1 MNPLS
6 EEKNFLQSIKLEI
19 SRSFKLEPYERVA
32 FHNILGIL
40 KSDSGKNLLL
50 REMEKGGDIS
60 ASAIKVLAGFN
71 DESLIP
77 LMTSLLEKKISPA
90 EIEIIL
96 DFIRNNGGENQI
108 QAVINFI
115 EKTKDDHEAGKLL
128 RKAFNTLR
136 YIGAGSSEA
145 ASYLLSTLRNNENV
159 KLFYSCI
166 SALSLMRKTDI
177 YEELLKRNDDET
189 SYHVFLSIYNL
200 NREIFKEDTVEDA
213 GENPLYEGLVEKQ
226 MTPDEELL
234 LNIKVL
240 LGKITSRYENYSIKT
255 KSAFINAMLSCNH
268 RESVIFTMKALESRD
283 DRLRRMVLY
292 SIYSNITLIRFPEK
306 LLRSLISMD
315 MEQDRDNEL
324 VVRIFHRYFSGK
336 EKSRTYTL
344 FRDKMFSYISATL
357 EAFFETYRREFMIPD
372 VVDKSLP
379 ENFRRVKN
387 YMLKKMNP
395 EQKRRLL
402 GGFTN
407 EGKDFA
413 RRIIPIMGEW
423 INYIPPEDTESLSCL
438 LDLMLD
444 DDRVSR
450 DNTVNRLET
459 VNFDKRYLQSRIVRL
474 CSIIETLQIEGAAK
488 SLVYIYNYLK
498 KYPDPEIYEGA
509 IVALSRINYSYMLSE
524 VEIMLTAGSPEEQ
537 LKAVQLL
544 PLFTEKRLL
553 NILVEYLK
561 NNFSSSGE
569 IVSGITGILMMQNI
583 KSNINAANV
592 FKQMIENNSDGLI
605 RQKAIAGLGHCA
617 FTEDIDYLHD
627 LFLNEKNQ
635 ILKETIV
642 KSICSIMAVR
652 ADYSKQQLS
661 RQVQEYLK
669 DPGIRVRI
677 FSCMILI
684 RLGNKD
690 AFRSVREML
699 IIKNRAI
706 QREIL
711 SVLRDI
717 HTTDFNFFLISLLRE
732 EYGISR
738 DIIDILQ
745 KLPEEELKEIESFI
759 VNIFRKYELPQPGTH
774 SKESNRFTG
783 IDKKKITVLTV
794 DILNFSSL
802 EAGLNY
808 YELIEIY
815 LLCDLLL
822 IPEIRGTSGTISHKE
837 SNRITICYND
847 PFEALAAAVTI
858 CSGVRSYNN
867 SNVLSRN
874 INVGINLV
882 TDEFMVSGDELF
894 EYAGLA
900 NRSAD
905 RLPVSN
911 RIFFDDHTE
920 SLIRNR
926 FYSLILPEMLVSD
939 IVYESSHYEYISP
952 INFNA
957 IATSML
963 DSKED
968 AIDRQKELKAQIE
981 AQIKTVSA
989 GNRSTTS
996 IAIAGELENIGIKLK
1011 NQFDEIEKYMNRRST
1026 DRELNRNIK
1035 VMLTNVYNLYRIE
1048 ISKLTIK

>member
-1 MNPLS
+1 MISLS

-40 KSDSGKNLLL
+40 KSEAGKNMLLK
-50 REMEKGGDIS
+50 EIEKGGDIS
-60 ASAIKVLAGFN
+60 ASAISVLAGFS

-77 LMTSLLEKKISPA
+77 VMTSLLDKKISPA
-90 EIEIIL
+90 EKDKIL
-96 DFIRNNGGENQI
+96 DFIRDTGSSNETGVLI
-108 QAVINFI
+108 DFI
-115 EKTKDDHEAGKLL
+115 EKNKENHEAGDLL
-128 RKAFNTLR
+128 RKAFSTLR
-136 YIGAGSSEA
+136 HIGAGTKEA
-145 ASYLLSTLRNNENV
+145 ASYILSTVRNNENV
-159 KLFYSCI
+159 KLFQSAI
-166 SALSLMRKTDI
+166 SALSLIRKTEV

-200 NREIFKEDTVEDA
+200 NREIYKEDLSEATADHPMQESLA
-213 GENPLYEGLVEKQ
+213 EKQ
-226 MTPDEELL
+226 MTPEEELL

-240 LGKITSRYENYSIKT
+240 LGKITSRYDSFSVKT

-268 RESVIFTMKALESRD
+268 RESVIYTMKALESRD

-292 SIYSNITLIRFPEK
+292 SVYSNITLIRFPEK

-315 MEQDRDNEL
+315 IEQERDNEI
-324 VVRIFHRYFSGK
+324 VVRIFQRYFSGR

-372 VVDKSLP
+372 VVENNLP
-379 ENFRRVKN
+379 ENFRRVRN
-387 YMLKKMNP
+387 YMLNRMNP

-402 GGFTN
+402 GGFAN

-413 RRIIPIMGEW
+413 RRMLPVMSEW
-423 INYIPPEDTESLSCL
+423 IYYIPPEDTESLSCL
-438 LDLMLD
+438 IDLMLD

-450 DNTVNRLET
+450 DNTVARLET
-459 VNFDKRYLQSRIVRL
+459 VNFDKRYLQSRITRL
-474 CSIIETLQIEGAAK
+474 CSIIEALQIEGAAK

-509 IVALSRINYSYMLSE
+509 IFALSRINYSYMLSE

-544 PLFTEKRLL
+544 PLFTEKRLH

-561 NNFSSSGE
+561 NNSASTGE
-569 IVSGITGILMMQNI
+569 IVSGITGILMTQNV

-592 FKQMIENNSDGLI
+592 FKQLIENNSDGVI
-605 RQKAIAGLGHCA
+605 RQKAIAGVGHCA
-617 FTEDIDYLHD
+617 FTEDIEYLHE
-627 LFLNEKNQ
+627 LFINEKNQ

-699 IIKNRAI
+699 IIKNRTI

-717 HTTDFNFFLISLLRE
+717 HTQDFNFFLLSLLRE

-745 KLPEEELKEIESFI
+745 KLPEDELKEIEGFI
-759 VNIFRKYELPQPGTH
+759 INIFRKYELPQPGTH
-774 SKESNRFTG
+774 NRESNRFTG

-802 EAGLNY
+802 EEGLNY
-808 YELIEIY
+808 YELIELY
-815 LLCDLLL
+815 LLCDLLF
-822 IPEIRGTSGTISHKE
+822 IPELKGTSGSISHKE
-837 SNRITICYND
+837 SNRITVCYGD
-847 PFEALAAAVTI
+847 PFEALSAAVTI
-858 CSGVRSYNN
+858 CGSVRNFNN
-867 SNVLSRN
+867 SSVLSRN
-874 INVGINLV
+874 MEVGINLV

-894 EYAGLA
+894 EYTGLS
-900 NRSAD
+900 NRSVD
-905 RLPVSN
+905 RLPVAN
-911 RIFFDDHTE
+911 RVFLDDQTE
-920 SLIRNR
+920 SLIRNKY
-926 FYSLILPEMLVSD
+926 YSLILPEMLVSD
-939 IVYESSHYEYISP
+939 IVYEGSHYEYISP
-952 INFNA
+952 VNFSEVA
-957 IATSML
+957 ISIL
-963 DSKED
+963 DSKEEE
-968 AIDRQKELKAQIE
+968 IDKQKELKAQIE
-981 AQIKTVSA
+981 AQIKTVSS

-1011 NQFDEIEKYMNRRST
+1011 NQLDEIEKYMNRRST

-1035 VMLTNVYNLYRIE
+1035 VMLTNAYNLYRIE

>member
-19 SRSFKLEPYERVA
+19 SRSFKLDPYERVA

-40 KSDSGKNLLL
+40 KSEAGKNLLL
-50 REMEKGGDIS
+50 REIEKGGDIT
-60 ASAIKVLAGFN
+60 ASAINVLARF
-71 DESLIP
+71 DDKTLIP
-77 LMTSLLEKKISPA
+77 VMTSLLEKKISSV
-90 EIEIIL
+90 EKDIIL
-96 DFIRNNGGENQI
+96 DFLRKNGSVNESPM
-108 QAVINFI
+108 VINFI
-115 EKTKDDHEAGKLL
+115 EKHKDDQEAGALL

-136 YIGAGSSEA
+136 YIGAADAEAGSYIIA
-145 ASYLLSTLRNNENV
+145 TTRNNQNG
-159 KLFYSCI
+159 KLFYSAV
-166 SALSLMRKTDI
+166 SSLSLIRKTEI

-200 NREIFKEDTVEDA
+200 NQEIYKEEA
-213 GENPLYEGLVEKQ
+213 GDETGEHPLYEGIVEKQ

-240 LGKITSRYENYSIKT
+240 LGKITARFENYSIKT
-255 KSAFINAMLSCNH
+255 KAAFINAMLSCNH
-268 RESVIFTMKALESRD
+268 RESVIYTMKALESKD

-306 LLRSLISMD
+306 LLRNLISMNV
-315 MEQDRDNEL
+315 EQERDNEL
-324 VVRIFHRYFSGK
+324 IVLIFYRYFSGK

-372 VVDKSLP
+372 VVDNSLP
-379 ENFRRVKN
+379 ENFRRVRN
-387 YMLKKMNP
+387 YILKKMNP

-413 RRIIPIMGEW
+413 RRILPLMAEW
-423 INYIPPEDTESLSCL
+423 IYYITPEDNESLSCL
-438 LDLMLD
+438 IDLMLD

-450 DNTVNRLET
+450 DNTVARLET

-474 CSIIETLQIEGAAK
+474 CRIIEVLQIEGAAK

-498 KYPDPEIYEGA
+498 KYPDPDIYEGA

-537 LKAVQLL
+537 VKAVQLL

-553 NILVEYLK
+553 NILVEFLK
-561 NNFSSSGE
+561 NNFASTGE
-569 IVSGITGILMMQNI
+569 IVSGITGILMTQNV
-583 KSNINAANV
+583 KSNINATNV
-592 FKQMIENNSDGLI
+592 FKQIIENNNDSVI

-617 FTEDIDYLHD
+617 FTEDIDYLHE
-627 LFLNEKNQ
+627 LFINEKNQ

-684 RLGNKD
+684 RLGSKD

-717 HTTDFNFFLISLLRE
+717 HTPDFNFFLISLLRE
-732 EYGISR
+732 EYGISW

-745 KLPEEELKEIESFI
+745 KLPEDELKEIENFI
-759 VNIFRKYELPQPGTH
+759 INIFRKYELPQPGTLAR
-774 SKESNRFTG
+774 ESNRFTG
-783 IDKKKITVLTV
+783 IDKKRITVLTV

-802 EAGLNY
+802 EKGLNY
-808 YELIEIY
+808 YELIELY

-822 IPEIRGTSGTISHKE
+822 IPELKGTSGNISHKE

-847 PFEALAAAVTI
+847 PFEALSAAITI
-858 CSGVRSYNN
+858 CGGLRSYNN
-867 SNVLSRN
+867 SNIMSRN

-882 TDEFMVSGDELF
+882 TDEFLVSGDELF
-894 EYAGLA
+894 EYSGLS
-900 NRSAD
+900 NRTEN

-911 RIFFDDHTE
+911 RIFFDGHTE
-920 SLIRNR
+920 ELIRNK
-926 FYSLILPEMLVSD
+926 FYSLILPEMLVSE
-939 IVYESSHYEYISP
+939 IVYDRTHYEYISP
-952 INFNA
+952 VNFNMIA
-957 IATSML
+957 ISML
-963 DSKED
+963 DSKEEE
-968 AIDRQKELKAQIE
+968 IDRQKELKAQIE
-981 AQIKTVSA
+981 AQIKTVSS
-989 GNRSTTS
+989 GNRSITS

-1035 VMLTNVYNLYRIE
+1035 VMLTNAYNLYRIE

>member
-40 KSDSGKNLLL
+40 KSEAGKNLLL
-50 REMEKGGDIS
+50 KEIEKGGDIT
-60 ASAIKVLAGFN
+60 ASAINVLAGFN

-77 LMTSLLEKKISPA
+77 LMTSLLEKKISSA
-90 EIEIIL
+90 EKDIIL
-96 DFIRNNGGENQI
+96 DFIRNNGSGNEI

-115 EKTKDDHEAGKLL
+115 EKNKEDQEAGALL
-128 RKAFNTLR
+128 TKAFNTLR
-136 YIGAGSSEA
+136 YIGAGNPEA
-145 ASYLLSTLRNNENV
+145 VSYILSTIRANENL
-159 KLFYSCI
+159 KLFYSSI
-166 SALSLMRKTDI
+166 SALSLVRKIEI

-200 NREIFKEDTVEDA
+200 NREIYKEDVVEEPGA
-213 GENPLYEGLVEKQ
+213 NPLHEDLVEKQ

-240 LGKITSRYENYSIKT
+240 LGKITARFENYSVKT
-255 KSAFINAMLSCNH
+255 KLAFINAMLSCNH
-268 RESVIFTMKALESRD
+268 RESVIYIMKALEARD

-306 LLRSLISMD
+306 ILRNLISMD
-315 MEQDRDNEL
+315 VEQDRENEL
-324 VVRIFHRYFSGK
+324 VVRIFDRYFSGK

-372 VVDKSLP
+372 VVEHSLP
-379 ENFRRVKN
+379 ENFRHVRN

-413 RRIIPIMGEW
+413 RRILPIMAEW
-423 INYIPPEDTESLSCL
+423 ISYSPPEDNESLSCL
-438 LDLMLD
+438 IDLMLD

-450 DNTVNRLET
+450 DNTVARLET
-459 VNFDKRYLQSRIVRL
+459 VNFDKRYLQSRILRL
-474 CSIIETLQIEGAAK
+474 CSIIEALQIEGAAK

-509 IVALSRINYSYMLSE
+509 IFALSRINYSYMLSE
-524 VEIMLTAGSPEEQ
+524 VEIMLTAGSAEEQ

-553 NILVEYLK
+553 NILVEHLK
-561 NNFSSSGE
+561 NNFASTGE
-569 IVSGITGILMMQNI
+569 IVLGITGILMTQNV

-592 FKQMIENNSDGLI
+592 FKLVIENNNDGII

-627 LFLNEKNQ
+627 LFINEKNQ

-652 ADYSKQQLS
+652 ADYSRQQLS

-684 RLGNKD
+684 RLGSKD

-717 HTTDFNFFLISLLRE
+717 HTQDFNFFLVSLLRE

-738 DIIDILQ
+738 DIIDIMQ
-745 KLPEEELKEIESFI
+745 KLPEEELKEIEGFI
-759 VNIFRKYELPQPGTH
+759 INIFRKYELPQPGTH
-774 SKESNRFTG
+774 GRESNRFTG
-783 IDKKKITVLTV
+783 IDKKKITVLTA
-794 DILNFSSL
+794 DIINFSSL
-802 EAGLNY
+802 EKGLNY
-808 YELIEIY
+808 YELIELY

-822 IPEIRGTSGTISHKE
+822 IPELKGTSGNISHKE
-837 SNRITICYND
+837 SSRITICYND
-847 PFEALAAAVTI
+847 PFEALSAAI
-858 CSGVRSYNN
+858 SISGKLKGYNN
-867 SNVLSRN
+867 ANVVSRN

-882 TDEFMVSGDELF
+882 TDEFRVSNDELF
-894 EYAGLA
+894 GYAGLS
-900 NRSAD
+900 NRTAD

-911 RIFFDDHTE
+911 RIFIDDHTE
-920 SLIRNR
+920 AIIRNR
-926 FYSLILPEMLVSD
+926 FYSLILPEMLVSE

-952 INFNA
+952 VNFNVMA
-957 IATSML
+957 ISML
-963 DSKED
+963 DSKEEE
-968 AIDRQKELKAQIE
+968 IDRQKELKAQIE

>member
-1 MNPLS
+1 MS
-6 EEKNFLQSIKLEI
+6 EEKNFLQSIKLDI

-40 KSDSGKNLLL
+40 KSEAGKNLLL
-50 REMEKGGDIS
+50 REVEKGGDIS
-60 ASAIKVLAGFN
+60 ASAINALAGF
-71 DESLIP
+71 DDQSLLPVISP
-77 LMTSLLEKKISPA
+77 LLEKKISLP
-90 EIEIIL
+90 EKDIIL
-96 DFIRNNGGENQI
+96 DFICRNGSAGDI
-108 QAVINFI
+108 KTVINFI
-115 EKTKDDHEAGKLL
+115 ELNKDDNESERLV
-128 RKAFNTLR
+128 RKAFEILR
-136 YIGAGSSEA
+136 KIGAGEDEAVSYIVSSVRSSENA
-145 ASYLLSTLRNNENV
+145 RYL
-159 KLFYSCI
+159 YSAI
-166 SALSLMRKTDI
+166 SALSIVRKIEI
-177 YEELLKRNDDET
+177 YEELLKRNDDEI
-189 SYHVFLSIYNL
+189 SYYVFLSIYNL
-200 NREIFKEDTVEDA
+200 NKDIYKEDSADEPGDNPHHGEFVEQ
-213 GENPLYEGLVEKQ
+213 Q
-226 MTPDEELL
+226 MTADQELL
-234 LNIKVL
+234 LNVKVL
-240 LGKITSRYENYSIKT
+240 LGKITSRYENYSVKT
-255 KSAFINAMLSCNH
+255 KSSFINAMLSCNH
-268 RESVIFTMKALESRD
+268 RESAIYAMKALESRD
-283 DRLRRMVLY
+283 ESLRRMVLY

-315 MEQDRDNEL
+315 MEQERENEL
-324 VVRIFHRYFSGK
+324 VVNIFRKYFSAR

-344 FRDKMFSYISATL
+344 FRDKMFSYIAATL

-372 VVDKSLP
+372 VVDNSLP
-379 ENFRRVKN
+379 ENFRRVRN
-387 YMLKKMNP
+387 YMLRKMNP

-402 GGFTN
+402 GGFAN

-413 RRIIPIMGEW
+413 RRIIPVMAEW
-423 INYIPPEDTESLSCL
+423 INYVAPEDTESLSSL
-438 LDLMLD
+438 IDLMLD

-450 DNTVNRLET
+450 DNSVARLET

-474 CSIIETLQIEGAAK
+474 CSIIEALQIEGAAK

-498 KYPDPEIYEGA
+498 KYPDTEIYESA
-509 IVALSRINYSYMLSE
+509 IFALSRINYSYMLSE

-537 LKAVQLL
+537 VKAIQLL

-561 NNFSSSGE
+561 TNFASNSE
-569 IVSGITGILMMQNI
+569 IVSGITGILMTRDV

-592 FKQMIENNSDGLI
+592 FKQILENNSDGII

-617 FTEDIDYLHD
+617 FTEDIEYLHE
-627 LFLNEKNQ
+627 LFINEKNQ
-635 ILKETIV
+635 VLKETIV

-717 HTTDFNFFLISLLRE
+717 HTPDFNFFLVSLLRE

-738 DIIDILQ
+738 DIIDILR

-759 VNIFRKYELPQPGTH
+759 INIFRKYELPQPGTH
-774 SKESNRFTG
+774 SRESNRFTG
-783 IDKKKITVLTV
+783 IDRKKMTVLTV
-794 DILNFSSL
+794 DILNFDEL
-802 EAGLNY
+802 EKGLNY
-808 YELIEIY
+808 YELIELY

-822 IPEIRGTSGTISHKE
+822 IPELKGTSGNISHKE
-837 SNRITICYND
+837 SNGITICYNS
-847 PFEALAAAVTI
+847 PFEALAAAMSI
-858 CSGVRSYNN
+858 CDGIRNYNN
-867 SNVLSRN
+867 SNAVDRN
-874 INVGINLV
+874 IHVGINLV
-882 TDEFMVSGDELF
+882 TDEFIVSGEELF
-894 EYAGLA
+894 EYPGLVNRAAG
-900 NRSAD
+900 
-905 RLPVSN
+905 RLPVAG
-911 RIFFDDHTE
+911 RIFVDDKTE
-920 SLIRNR
+920 ELIRSR
-926 FYSLILPEMLVSD
+926 FYSIILPEMLVSE
-939 IVYESSHYEYISP
+939 IVYGKSHYEYISP
-952 INFNA
+952 VNFTQVA
-957 IATSML
+957 ISLL
-963 DSKED
+963 DSKEEE
-968 AIDRQKELKAQIE
+968 IDRQKELKAQVE
-981 AQIKTVSA
+981 AQIKTVSS

-1035 VMLTNVYNLYRIE
+1035 MMLTNAYNLYRIE